1 MFKAAKDQLAADC
14 YIFLDRQNQIKTKDL
29 VSEYPER
36 DYFYIFN
43 NKGKK
48 GKALR
53 QHFFY
58 LERLRRRDPDKFKVL
73 GQYARKKMVFGLG
86 SGSTATSLA
95 TPSKKRPKVDGA
107 KPDELMLASP
117 TPVAT
122 TLQDKA
128 TKNHYDYFSH
138 MSLDELKEFCKCF
151 SFYPSNKKTI
161 VLILF
166 FISFHFILFR

>member
-1 MFKAAKDQLAADC
+1 
-14 YIFLDRQNQIKTKDL
+14 
-29 VSEYPER
+29 
-36 DYFYIFN
+36 
-43 NKGKK
+43 
-48 GKALR
+48 
-53 QHFFY
+53 
-58 LERLRRRDPDKFKVL
+58 
-73 GQYARKKMVFGLG
+73 MVFGLG

-117 TPVAT
+117 PPVAT

-138 MSLDELKEFCKCF
+138 MSLDELKEFCKYF

-166 FISFHFILFR
+166 FISFHFILFRSCLSHRF